1 MGRSG
6 EAPALKRSPKTGD
19 VTGVTV
25 PQPST
30 STSARP
36 TRGRPNRRSKST
48 GPQPYDFRRPTKLSR
63 EHVRTLQIAYETFA
77 RQYATLLTTSLRV
90 VSHVGLVSVE
100 QLTYDEYVSAL
111 ENPTVMATF
120 TAEPLSGT
128 GIMELSLPT
137 AMTFVD
143 HLLGGPGSADQPARP
158 MTDIETMLVR
168 GILDRALAEFRYALE
183 SLVAVTPK
191 LGAIEYNPQ
200 FLQIAAPSDTVV
212 VASFEMRVGM
222 TECLATLCI
231 PFNSLLPRLQS
242 AVGRGPLS
250 AQQRAARDA
259 AALQMADALEGAPLD
274 VAVRFSSTMV
284 RSEEIMGL
292 SVGDVI
298 PLRHSSADP
307 LAITAGDVH
316 FAHAVPGSHGK
327 RLACLVVDAP
337 QEDSA

>member
-1 MGRSG
+1 
-6 EAPALKRSPKTGD
+6 
-19 VTGVTV
+19 VTV

-36 TRGRPNRRSKST
+36 ARGRPNRRGKSS

-120 TAEPLSGT
+120 TAEPLPGV

-143 HLLGGPGSADQPARP
+143 HLLGGPGSTDQPGRA
-158 MTDIETMLVR
+158 MTDIESMLVR
-168 GILDRALAEFRYALE
+168 GILDRALAEFRYAFE
-183 SLVAVTPK
+183 SLVACTPK
-191 LGAIEYNPQ
+191 LGAVEYNPQ
-200 FLQIAAPSDTVV
+200 FLQVAAPSDTVV
-212 VASFEMRVGM
+212 VASFEMRVGV

-231 PFNSLLPRLQS
+231 PFNSLLPRLQT

-250 AQQRAARDA
+250 AQQRLARDVAAR
-259 AALQMADALEGAPLD
+259 QMADALEGAPLD
-274 VAVRFSSTMV
+274 VAVRFTSTTV

-292 SVGDVI
+292 AVGDVI
-298 PLRHSSADP
+298 PLRHSSAKP
-307 LAITAGDVH
+307 LAITAGDVE

-337 QEDSA
+337 QEDPA

>member
-1 MGRSG
+1 
-6 EAPALKRSPKTGD
+6 
-19 VTGVTV
+19 VTV
-25 PQPST
+25 PQPSA

-36 TRGRPNRRSKST
+36 SRGRPSRRGKSS

-120 TAEPLSGT
+120 TAEPLPGV
-128 GIMELSLPT
+128 GIMELSLAT
-137 AMTFVD
+137 AMTYVD
-143 HLLGGPGSADQPARP
+143 HLLGGPGSADQPSRP
-158 MTDIETMLVR
+158 MTDIESMLVR
-168 GILDRALAEFRYALE
+168 GILDRALAEFRYAFE

-231 PFNSLLPRLQS
+231 PFNSLLPRLQT

-250 AQQRAARDA
+250 NQQRAARDA
-259 AALQMADALEGAPLD
+259 AARQMADALEGAPLD
-274 VAVRFSSTMV
+274 VAVRFGSTTV
-284 RSEEIMGL
+284 RSEALMGL
-292 SVGDVI
+292 AVGDVV
-298 PLRHSSADP
+298 PLGHSSADP

>member
-1 MGRSG
+1 MSRSG
-6 EAPALKRSPKTGD
+6 DAGALKASPGSGD
-19 VTGVTV
+19 VFHVTV

-30 STSARP
+30 SAPARP
-36 TRGRPNRRSKST
+36 TRGRPNRRGKT
-48 GPQPYDFRRPTKLSR
+48 GGPQPYDFRRPTKLSR

-90 VSHVGLVSVE
+90 VAHVGLVSVE

-120 TAEPLSGT
+120 SADPLPGV
-128 GIMELSLPT
+128 GIMEFSLPT

-143 HLLGGPGSADQPARP
+143 HLLGGPGSAEQPARP
-158 MTDIETMLVR
+158 MTDIESMLVR
-168 GILDRALAEFRYALE
+168 GLLGRALAEFRYALE
-183 SLVAVTPK
+183 SLVQVQPK

-200 FLQIAAPSDTVV
+200 FLQAAAPSDTVV
-212 VASFEMRVGM
+212 VASFEMRVGA

-231 PFNSLLPRLQS
+231 PFNSLLPRLQA

-250 AQQRAARDA
+250 AQQRLAREAAAR
-259 AALQMADALEGAPLD
+259 QMAGALEGAPLD
-274 VAVRFSSTMV
+274 VAVRFEPTTI
-284 RSEEIMGL
+284 RSEEVMEL

-298 PLRHSSADP
+298 PLRHLSSRP
-307 LAITAGDVH
+307 LSVTAGDIH

-327 RLACLVVDAP
+327 RLACLVVDSP
-337 QEDSA
+337 QEDSQ

>member
-1 MGRSG
+1 
-6 EAPALKRSPKTGD
+6 
-19 VTGVTV
+19 VTV

-36 TRGRPNRRSKST
+36 TRARPGRRGKSS

-77 RQYATLLTTSLRV
+77 RQFATLLTTSLRV

-120 TAEPLSGT
+120 TAEPLPGV
-128 GIMELSLPT
+128 GIVEIALPVT
-137 AMTFVD
+137 MSFVD
-143 HLLGGPGSADQPARP
+143 HQLGGPGSGDQPGRP
-158 MTDIETMLVR
+158 MTDIESMLVR
-168 GILDRALAEFRYALE
+168 GILDRALAEFRYAFE

-212 VASFEMRVGM
+212 VASFEMKVGVA
-222 TECLATLCI
+222 ECLATLCI

-250 AQQRAARDA
+250 AQQRAAREIA
-259 AALQMADALEGAPLD
+259 AVQMSNALEGAPLD
-274 VAVRFSSTMV
+274 VAVRFEPTKV
-284 RSEEIMGL
+284 RSEELIDL
-292 SVGDVI
+292 NVGDVI
-298 PLRHSSADP
+298 PLRHTSAQP
-307 LAITAGDVH
+307 LSVTAGDVH

-337 QEDSA
+337 QEDPS

>member
-1 MGRSG
+1 
-6 EAPALKRSPKTGD
+6 
-19 VTGVTV
+19 VTV

-36 TRGRPNRRSKST
+36 TRGRPNRRGKSS

-77 RQYATLLTTSLRV
+77 RQFATLLTTSLRV

-120 TAEPLSGT
+120 TAEPLPGV
-128 GIMELSLPT
+128 GIIEISVPVTMS
-137 AMTFVD
+137 FVD
-143 HLLGGPGSADQPARP
+143 HQLGGPGSADQPARP
-158 MTDIETMLVR
+158 MTDIESMLVR
-168 GILDRALAEFRYALE
+168 GLLERALAEFRYALE

-200 FLQIAAPSDTVV
+200 FLQVAAPSDTVV
-212 VASFEMRVGM
+212 VASFEMRVGAA
-222 TECLATLCI
+222 ECLATMCI

-259 AALQMADALEGAPLD
+259 AAVQMSNALEGAPLD
-274 VAVRFSSTMV
+274 VAVRFEPTTV
-284 RSEEIMGL
+284 RSEDLIDL
-292 SVGDVI
+292 AVGDVI
-298 PLRHSSADP
+298 PLRHTSSRP
-307 LAITAGDVH
+307 LSVTAGDVN

-337 QEDSA
+337 QEDLS

>member
-1 MGRSG
+1 
-6 EAPALKRSPKTGD
+6 
-19 VTGVTV
+19 V
-25 PQPST
+25 
-30 STSARP
+30 
-36 TRGRPNRRSKST
+36 
-48 GPQPYDFRRPTKLSR
+48 PYDFRRPTKLSR

-90 VSHVGLVSVE
+90 VAHVGLVSVE

-120 TAEPLSGT
+120 SAEPLPGV
-128 GIMELSLPT
+128 GILEFSLST

-143 HLLGGPGSADQPARP
+143 HLLGGTGSPDQPARP

-183 SLVAVTPK
+183 SLVQLQPK

-200 FLQIAAPSDTVV
+200 FLQAAAPSDTVV
-212 VASFEMRVGM
+212 VASFEMRVGQ

-250 AQQRAARDA
+250 TQQKRAREA
-259 AALQMADALEGAPLD
+259 AAVQMATALEGAPLD
-274 VAVRFSSTMV
+274 VAVRFEPTTI
-284 RSEEIMGL
+284 RSDEVIGFN
-292 SVGDVI
+292 VGDIV
-298 PLRHSSADP
+298 PLRHLASRPLSVTAD
-307 LAITAGDVH
+307 DVH
-316 FAHAVPGSHGK
+316 FAHAVPGAHGK
-327 RLACLVVDAP
+327 RLACLVVDAR
-337 QEDSA
+337 QEDLA